1 MYLPRPLAA
10 TAALLTALGC
20 DPSSVDDPAPSGCDG
35 KCDHADDEP
44 AAGASGVCI
53 ALRGNGPRIFAHFG
67 ALARI
72 AEDIGPIDTIVGGS
86 SASIT
91 AFLSESI
98 SMSPALQYCGT
109 EACSDD
115 DIAARTGFLFKSIRG
130 YVDRLAAT
138 DEARALQAIAAAT
151 PEIQSARLED
161 IVDGDGQLVV
171 PLQEAVDG
179 LSTLFES
186 ENVRELINPELV
198 ELVAGPLDTGDRQAV
213 ARRTFHVADIASSL
227 RNFGNFSVDGPEI
240 FVRPGLFDF
249 ETIAEHIGV
258 IGSFYAGYGMDEG
271 AAAEFSALLDD
282 CAQAGRGRPW
292 GEVEALSTVSGSC
305 GDRFAALAEAHWS
318 KFVAGDAKSRLDD
331 DVGAFARVVVTT
343 SVLEGDARA
352 TFEQARATYLAG
364 SHDYA
369 WDLSFE
375 DVGFGYIG
383 QSSLTGPIVD
393 NPEGFDDL
401 KTAKATALG
410 TMSWRR
416 TLTLSPAEPGLAR
429 ALEIDGERVSAG
441 GWSDLFPVQALR
453 NVGCETTVFVTGRGA
468 EHPFQDGVA
477 RELGMSDEEH
487 AKLYDLGHPTSAIN
501 DALGLAEGVWCTDWD
516 GPAVSEVD
524 AIMDEAY
531 RAPLQVSAA
540 HRERFSGYANTAD
553 DLGIAGCSRGVTAP

>member
-1 MYLPRPLAA
+1 MHLPRSLAA

-44 AAGASGVCI
+44 ATADAGVCI

-72 AEDIGPIDTIVGGS
+72 AEDIGSIDTIVGGS

-98 SMSPALQYCGT
+98 SMSPALQHCGAA
-109 EACSDD
+109 ACSDD
-115 DIAARTGFLFKSIRG
+115 DVAVRTGFLLKSIRG
-130 YVDRLAAT
+130 YVDRLAET
-138 DEARALQAIAAAT
+138 NEARALQAVAAAT
-151 PEIQSARLED
+151 TELQSARLED
-161 IVDGDGQLVV
+161 IVDANGMLIV
-171 PLQEAVDG
+171 PLQEAMDG
-179 LSTLFES
+179 LSTLLQS
-186 ENVRELINPELV
+186 ENVRELVNPELV
-198 ELVAGPLDTGDRQAV
+198 ELVAGPLDMGDPHAV
-213 ARRTFHVADIASSL
+213 SRRTFHVADIASSL
-227 RNFGNFSVDGPEI
+227 RDFGSFSVDGPEI

-249 ETIAEHIGV
+249 ETIAEHVGV
-258 IGSFYAGYGMDEG
+258 VGSFYAGYGMDEA
-271 AAAEFSALLDD
+271 AAAELSALLDD

-292 GEVEALSTVSGSC
+292 SEVAALPTAAGSC

-318 KFVAGDAKSRLDD
+318 KFVASDAKSRIDD

-343 SVLEGDARA
+343 SVLEGEARA
-352 TFEQARATYLAG
+352 TFEQARAAYLAG

-369 WDLSFE
+369 WDLDF
-375 DVGFGYIG
+375 DDIRFGYIG
-383 QSSLTGPIVD
+383 QASLTGPIVD
-393 NPEGFDDL
+393 NPEGFADL

-410 TMSWRR
+410 VMSWRR
-416 TLTLSPAEPGLAR
+416 ALALSPAEPGLAR
-429 ALEIDGERVSAG
+429 ALEIDGTRVSAG

-453 NVGCETTVFVTGRGA
+453 NIGCETTTFVTGRGA

-477 RELGMSDEEH
+477 RALGMSDEEH
-487 AKLYDLGHPTSAIN
+487 AKLYDLGQPTSSIN

-524 AIMDEAY
+524 AIMDDAY
-531 RAPLQVSAA
+531 RAPLQVSAED
-540 HRERFSGYANTAD
+540 RERFSGYANTSD
-553 DLGIAGCSRGVTAP
+553 ELGVAGCSRGVSGP